1 MLFRKRRREDS
12 SSLSNG
18 RSIGSVPR
26 QHRDFGC
33 GLTGAE
39 CDLARIH
46 ARPAQSIGFA
56 FDGHDSPLH
65 RMVIL
70 RRGSEVKTV
79 LSAVRFFD
87 NWALLFRTTP
97 SPQSTTLCPWESV
110 IESNGGSQHEEYACT
125 DRAPLNLGILI
136 FVVSHHTASVQASGS
151 EQVVRGRELE
161 IVDGHGKVRA
171 SISVIPGAQ
180 RTGPTVPLRTME
192 RYTRK
197 QCSFD

>member
-33 GLTGAE
+33 VLTGAE

-56 FDGHDSPLH
+56 FDVHDSPLH

-97 SPQSTTLCPWESV
+97 SPNQQRCAR
-110 IESNGGSQHEEYACT
+110 GSLSSSRMEEASMKNT
-125 DRAPLNLGILI
+125 HALTALPSILE
-136 FVVSHHTASVQASGS
+136 F
-151 EQVVRGRELE
+151 
-161 IVDGHGKVRA
+161 
-171 SISVIPGAQ
+171 
-180 RTGPTVPLRTME
+180 
-192 RYTRK
+192 
-197 QCSFD
+197 